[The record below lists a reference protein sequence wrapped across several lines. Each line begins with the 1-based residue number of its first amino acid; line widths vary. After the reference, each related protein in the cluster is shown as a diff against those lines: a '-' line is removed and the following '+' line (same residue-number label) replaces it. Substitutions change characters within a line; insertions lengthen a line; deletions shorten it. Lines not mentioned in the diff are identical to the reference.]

1 MCIICEFLICV
12 CVREIVYV
20 CVCSVCFRA
29 TGWMLEDVGTMP
41 KVYMKSFRRESEKDC
56 PLDS

>member
-1 MCIICEFLICV
+1 MCV
-12 CVREIVYV
+12 CEIVYV